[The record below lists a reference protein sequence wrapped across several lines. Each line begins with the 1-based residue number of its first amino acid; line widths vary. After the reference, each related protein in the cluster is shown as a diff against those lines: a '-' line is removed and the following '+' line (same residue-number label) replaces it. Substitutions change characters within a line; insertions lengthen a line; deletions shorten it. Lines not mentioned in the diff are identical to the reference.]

1 MFVVLV
7 KPAQQQCV
15 EEQKITVEVQT
26 EPSQK
31 GQSFLR
37 ALERRNRVRPGAVC
51 PLSEHPSYQLVQQN
65 KIFSSLPVWYQNV
78 FWYCPT
84 LVQKSF
90 HRMLAV
96 TQDRRIIANSNTFV
110 SDPIY
115 FAQGYEA
122 RYGMMQGLATTFK
135 EITRRIDVSSSELS
149 HRVVL
154 MANTFSG
161 TNSGHDLGIKLS
173 ILSAMSKLG
182 ILANRARDYDAGTKL
197 MLCTDDLKF
206 PRVMELVE
214 LFVPHYA
221 WVVVEEEQLYRVSE
235 MLVVDVNNV
244 NIIAEPNNGLAG
256 IVDEIVVRSAF
267 YLIGRGVRLESLEG
281 RSVILIKQRKH
292 TSIRVEDA
300 FYGNEFMQHAESLG
314 WIIIDPETLDMRYI
328 VHLLSYAQRIVVSY
342 GAIMWTHMAFFNQEA
357 TVKYLQCDP
366 NAKPYFPVA
375 SHKRLLVHCVSSVE
389 LDDQLSILDF

>member
-1 MFVVLV
+1 
-7 KPAQQQCV
+7 
-15 EEQKITVEVQT
+15 
-26 EPSQK
+26 
-31 GQSFLR
+31 
-37 ALERRNRVRPGAVC
+37 
-51 PLSEHPSYQLVQQN
+51 
-65 KIFSSLPVWYQNV
+65 
-78 FWYCPT
+78 
-84 LVQKSF
+84 
-90 HRMLAV
+90 MLAV

-375 SHKRLLVHCVSSVE
+375 SHKRLLVHCVSSDKQTSTKKTVSLVCFVDSNISLCPGYQNLHKATRGPQSKTVDLFEKNWTDTPTKTKTMKLLPPTRLAFLQFPTQMPFRVE
-389 LDDQLSILDF
+389 TLESSCM